1 MILVACFRSLQFNV
15 LIHDLGDGL
24 ECTHTIFAWN
34 YPTRGS
40 GWYAGG
46 QDYSSERP
54 GQAGNGLVETSRSSA
69 KTNAKSCLRNG
80 ITMCNCAGWGHLVEK
95 GLAVPVNS
103 KLHSKPLHQI
113 KTNTLGWI
121 SKSITSRSRE
131 VISSSIQQLLD
142 SIPGAAC
149 PVLFS
154 LVKERHSHTRTSPV
168 KDHQTRGLEPR
179 VNQLTWEYKAT
190 PYQENT
196 SSGLIGRYLDTYTQ
210 AYTAILNAPEH
221 LTHPLRAGIGP
232 TGDLFAPEALRLNPN
247 AIQVI
252 SICSWLLYCL
262 TATNTVS
269 LPGSSITRYSVKAE
283 AGTFPRP
290 LFVWDTPLPTS
301 PSSFDSIGML
311 VQ

>member
-1 MILVACFRSLQFNV
+1 M
-15 LIHDLGDGL
+15 GGL
-24 ECTHTIFAWN
+24 SSPTCDTGGMPQVTTVQCSYSWSRWWIRVHSHYICRY

-54 GQAGNGLVETSRSSA
+54 GQAGNGLVETSWSSA

-80 ITMCNCAGWGHLVEK
+80 KTMCNCAGWGHLVEK

-121 SKSITSRSRE
+121 SKSVTSRSRE

-142 SIPGAAC
+142 CIPGAAC

-179 VNQLTWEYKAT
+179 VNQLAW
-190 PYQENT
+190 
-196 SSGLIGRYLDTYTQ
+196 
-210 AYTAILNAPEH
+210 
-221 LTHPLRAGIGP
+221 
-232 TGDLFAPEALRLNPN
+232 
-247 AIQVI
+247 
-252 SICSWLLYCL
+252 
-262 TATNTVS
+262 
-269 LPGSSITRYSVKAE
+269 
-283 AGTFPRP
+283 
-290 LFVWDTPLPTS
+290 
-301 PSSFDSIGML
+301 
-311 VQ
+311 